1 MSTLVLMISGVKSHG
16 IHVPHEHGKD
26 DHDRDYSEEGLHP
39 GTHSF
44 ASQVMQMF
52 TSEIYSLEYNVY
64 ISIFLV
70 SLPSI

>member
-1 MSTLVLMISGVKSHG
+1 MISGVKSHG
-16 IHVPHEHGKD
+16 IHLPHGHGKD
-26 DHDRDYSEEGLHP
+26 DHDHEHDHSEEGHHRE
-39 GTHSF
+39 TNSF